1 LLWRV
6 LFFSRAGAAVLGA
19 AGVPTEALATT
30 EAGGLTGAESAGG
43 LTTAEVEAT
52 VLAAAEA
59 GVEAL
64 TAAGVEALTAAGPL
78 LLLGVEVWRARVLL
92 GMTIG
97 VG

>member
-1 LLWRV
+1 M
-6 LFFSRAGAAVLGA
+6 GA

-64 TAAGVEALTAAGPL
+64 TAAGPL